1 MKRLTTFLATT
12 LLLLMLV
19 PKTAGAVD
27 FYVKK
32 VADTQGLYL
41 WTEGSDKWLG
51 EWSNTKGNLS
61 ALYVDENGEKWY
73 KKTVDIPVGKTVY
86 AIVHKGSDAS
96 PQSANS
102 AEYEITSAN
111 SVITLSWD
119 GNDRTTNTIA
129 DGSSKTFTEIPTKIR
144 YRVKG
149 STGAYVIRSVIFG
162 SDTKINLAANKDY
175 EFQISD
181 ENGIWYGLDGSA
193 SMVVGG
199 ANDWYLY
206 AGQDDCY
213 LLTLKGGEYTFKV
226 KKVGDNISVTVV
238 YPGVNLEDYKAKL
251 MYRVD
256 GTSDPANI
264 VPINYSGNNGTAKV
278 QLENGKTYKFK
289 ISNNTS
295 GDPVWFGSDG
305 IITEGTPT
313 LANLETGKTARIET
327 GWTGEYTFTVSW
339 SNNIPSVAVTYPT
352 KKTDSYTL
360 RYKVKGSGDA
370 FTMVPLTGNT
380 TATVNLQANTTYE
393 YEISGPN
400 SVWFGDQNNGTM
412 SVNNCSGWPF
422 YKNKQCYIKTNTAGE
437 YKFTVN
443 WESTEKAVVS
453 VAYPSVKVGK
463 YYLVVPDENVGNTP
477 RAIADKIWL
486 PEGHKA
492 FEMIPSR
499 ERNSTV
505 LNNDLT
511 TVTLKIDGN
520 QGRQLRYDSNHK
532 IKFYIYDETND
543 MFYRPNKADY
553 DEAAGEIGT
562 LDRDYSC
569 VDNDGNVQMIPR
581 FRTSNDRDAIGRSHN
596 VIKTRAEIEAD
607 GNNRYYYIEQGS
619 AAYTIE
625 GVSYPTMSLTF
636 MFSKYNGPKDY
647 ILKEDG
653 SETGHFE
660 NGNCIYYVDG
670 KRKLGNAHLLVAF
683 LKTRAYNPG
692 TNTCAKYYTEHITK
706 QVEGAAPAGLYLIG
720 NFGQKFLNGSESE
733 YEQSKY
739 KMEPNYWY
747 DGVINNARTD
757 IQNADSIVYSVE
769 IRRGDVNWDKFF
781 LSFTTGD
788 ALGQGNDS
796 DPRNM
801 WNPLLRPRVQN
812 QMDAQALE
820 GGIFYFLSD
829 YGHGADQS
837 QSLNPLLSE
846 EQKKNYAS
854 YRVYFNA
861 TYSTYRIEFYD
872 KFCIAGPAVN
882 GQSNNIS
889 KSGKYFDADHRH
901 GMLEESVN
909 GRKCYRYRG
918 EFKKGSTFAF
928 FVNPET
934 SAFYYCED
942 DDNAAVNSNTG
953 DRWHTQAPV
962 GEDGVA
968 TGADYP
974 YHNRVA
980 WKGDGSSDINN
991 PGLGAGKA
999 ILWTLPDGVYTLRF
1013 YNHEG
1018 NTSDV
1023 DHTKALYTID
1033 KEVVLKNMSST
1044 FEVWNDDKTAL
1055 VSKTL
1060 EYGGVRTFSDDC
1072 ALMLPLGVKAYY
1084 ANSIDEEKGKV
1095 ILKEVADNIIPA
1107 HCPVI
1112 IYDLS
1117 MKAGY
1122 NGLGRTAVKTINL
1135 CPVPN
1140 GYKEKLAA
1148 GEKNY
1153 LVDCYD
1159 KNNVIQT
1166 TEDKDGTT
1174 MFNFF
1179 LTNQVYRNGD
1189 FTGTV
1194 SAPLNFWRARPGA
1207 TAKKNYTYL
1216 SVEEDIRPVF
1226 YTYDKNYVRP
1236 DESEDIA
1243 NSKRNYCF
1251 ILSFGDVDDDTVV
1264 TGITSVNAG
1273 DKTADSDA
1281 WYTIQGIRIAAPAVP
1296 GMYIHNGKKVVL
1308 K

>member
-1 MKRLTTFLATT
+1 MQSGAPTDYFTIPTSGI
-12 LLLLMLV
+12 V
-19 PKTAGAVD
+19 CIDWNGSSDGAV
-27 FYVKK
+27 
-32 VADTQGLYL
+32 
-41 WTEGSDKWLG
+41 S
-51 EWSNTKGNLS
+51 S
-61 ALYVDENGEKWY
+61 
-73 KKTVDIPVGKTVY
+73 
-86 AIVHKGSDAS
+86 
-96 PQSANS
+96 
-102 AEYEITSAN
+102 
-111 SVITLSWD
+111 
-119 GNDRTTNTIA
+119 IA
-129 DGSSKTFTEIPTKIR
+129 DGSSKTFTEMLPNKIR

-149 STGAYVIRSVIFG
+149 STGAYVIQDVNFG
-162 SDTKINLAANKDY
+162 GDTKIDLVANKDY

-181 ENGIWYGLDGSA
+181 ENETWYGLNGSA

-206 AGQDDCY
+206 AGQDHCY

-226 KKVGDNISVTVV
+226 NKASDHISVTVV
-238 YPGVNLEDYKAKL
+238 YPGVNLDEYKNKL

-256 GTSDPANI
+256 GTADPANFAAI
-264 VPINYSGNNGTAKV
+264 IYSGSTGTAKV
-278 QLENGKTYKFK
+278 QLEKGRTYKFK
-289 ISNNTS
+289 ISNGND
-295 GDPVWFGSDG
+295 GQDPTWFGSDG
-305 IITEGTPT
+305 TITSTDTKLE
-313 LANLETGKTARIET
+313 NLETGKTARIVADR
-327 GWTGEYTFTVSW
+327 TGEYTFTVSW
-339 SNNIPSVAVTYPT
+339 DGVIPTVEVTYPT
-352 KKTDSYTL
+352 EEEDIDPYTL
-360 RYKVKGSGDA
+360 RYKVKGSSEA
-370 FTMVPLTGNT
+370 FTMVALDEATHT
-380 TATVNLQANTTYE
+380 TATVNLEADKTYE

-400 SVWFGDQNNGTM
+400 SVWFGDQGNGTM
-412 SVNNCSGWPF
+412 DKDNCLDWSF
-422 YKNKQCYIKTNTAGE
+422 YKNKQCYILTNTAGE

-477 RAIADKIWL
+477 RAIADKTWL

-520 QGRQLRYDSNHK
+520 KGRQLRYDSNHK

-543 MFYRPNKADY
+543 MFYRPNTADY
-553 DEAAGEIGT
+553 DEAAGERGT
-562 LDRDYSC
+562 LDRDYSY
-569 VDNDGNVQMIPR
+569 VDDDGNVQMIPR
-581 FRTSNDRDAIGRSHN
+581 FRTSNERDAIGRSHN
-596 VIKTRAEIEAD
+596 VIKTREEIEAD

-636 MFSKYNGPKDY
+636 MFSKNN
-647 ILKEDG
+647 
-653 SETGHFE
+653 TG
-660 NGNCIYYVDG
+660 NINSVYYVDG
-670 KRKLGNAHLLVAF
+670 TGNRVLGSAKLLVAF
-683 LKTRAYNPG
+683 LKPRAFVPETGKEAMYYKEHIKDNGVYLVGSLTGGEYLDGSVTTPSDE
-692 TNTCAKYYTEHITK
+692 KYYDK
-706 QVEGAAPAGLYLIG
+706 V
-720 NFGQKFLNGSESE
+720 K
-733 YEQSKY
+733 YEMK
-739 KMEPNYWY
+739 PNYWF
-747 DGVINNARTD
+747 DGVIDNSRTD
-757 IQNADSIVYSVE
+757 IEKADSIVYSCE
-769 IRRGDVNWDKFF
+769 IKKGGASWDTFF

-788 ALGQGNDS
+788 VLGKVKE
-796 DPRNM
+796 M
-801 WNPLLRPRVQN
+801 WNPLLRPRLQN

-820 GGIFYFLSD
+820 GGIFYYLSTT
-829 YGHGADQS
+829 GNGADQQ

-872 KFCIAGPAVN
+872 NFCIAGPAVN
-882 GQSNNIS
+882 GQSNDTS
-889 KSGKYFDADHRH
+889 KSGTYFNADHRH
-901 GMLEESVN
+901 GMLEETVN

-928 FVNPET
+928 FVNPVT
-934 SAFYYCED
+934 SALYYCED
-942 DDNAAVNSNTG
+942 NDNAAVNSNTG

-962 GEDGVA
+962 GEDGAA

-974 YHNRVA
+974 YHNKVA
-980 WKGDGSSDINN
+980 WQTDGSSDINN
-991 PGLGAGKA
+991 PALGAGKA

-1033 KEVVLKNMSST
+1033 KEVVLKNASST
-1044 FEVWNDDKTAL
+1044 FEVWNEDKTGKIE
-1055 VSKTL
+1055 KTF
-1060 EYGGVRTFSDDC
+1060 EYGGLRTFSDDC

-1084 ANSIDEEKGKV
+1084 ANSIDEEKGRV
-1095 ILKEVADNIIPA
+1095 NLKEVSGNIIPA

-1122 NGLGRTAVKTINL
+1122 NSLGRTAVKTINL
-1135 CPVPN
+1135 CPVP
-1140 GYKEKLAA
+1140 GVEKEYTKTLEDMVANEA
-1148 GEKNY
+1148 DKVNY
-1153 LVDCYD
+1153 LVDLSTIPD
-1159 KNNVIQT
+1159 GQTIQP
-1166 TEDKDGTT
+1166 EADGKY
-1174 MFNFF
+1174 NFF
-1179 LTNQVYRNGD
+1179 MTNQVYLD
-1189 FTGTV
+1189 YDYTKKV
-1194 SAPLNFWRARPGA
+1194 SAPLNFWRAKA
-1207 TAKKNYTYL
+1207 DAVIKKNYTYL
-1216 SVEEDIRPVF
+1216 SVDKDIRPVF
-1226 YTYDKNYVRP
+1226 YTGAQNYVRP
-1236 DESEDIA
+1236 DASEDIA